1 MALEKSWRW
10 FGFNDSVKLT
20 DLQQMGIEGVVT
32 ALHHIPNGE
41 VWPVEEILKVKSDI
55 EAHGMRWTVVESLPV
70 SEGIKTRNPDCKRL
84 VANYQQ
90 SIINLGSCG
99 IDTVCYN
106 FMPVLDWVRTSL
118 KYTLPSG
125 GEVMYFDFATFVAFD
140 VYILKRPGAANDYPQ
155 EIVAKAQ
162 AVAAAMTEEEQEALA
177 RNIIIVSQG
186 FIDGVVDGSVA
197 DYKKAFLSFLQTY
210 RHIDHARL
218 RENLSLFLQEVVPV
232 AERAGVNLCI
242 HPDDPPFPVLGLPRI
257 VSTQDDL
264 EWICSQVDSTANG
277 ITFCTGSLSVNREN
291 NLAGIVE
298 KLGSRIHFTH
308 LRNNVFFENRVF
320 HEYGHIEGD
329 IDMYPIVKAL
339 LKEQMRRKASGRTDY
354 RIPFRPDHGIKM
366 LDDYKR
372 SANPGYPLI
381 GRLKGLAELAGM
393 QMAIERELVAS
404 ASAPL
409 QEGST
414 LNRKNDK

>member
-20 DLQQMGIEGVVT
+20 DLKQMGIEGVVT

-41 VWPVEEILKVKSDI
+41 VWPVDEIMKVKSAI

-70 SEGIKTRNPDCKRL
+70 SEGIKIRNADCGRL
-84 VANYQQ
+84 IANYKQ
-90 SIINLGSCG
+90 SLQNLGQCG

-118 KYTLPSG
+118 HYQLPSG
-125 GEVMYFDFATFVAFD
+125 GEVMYFDYSTFAAFD
-140 VYILKRPGAANDYPQ
+140 VFILKRANAETDYPKD
-155 EIVAKAQ
+155 ILAKAQ
-162 AVAAAMTEEEQEALA
+162 AIVQSMSAAEQENLA
-177 RNIIIVSQG
+177 RNIIVVSQG
-186 FIDGVVDGSVA
+186 FIDGVVDGSA
-197 DYKKAFLSFLQTY
+197 SDYKKAFLNFLDTY
-210 RHIDHARL
+210 KSINRDKL
-218 RENLSLFLQEVVPV
+218 RKNLSLFLQEVVPV
-232 AERAGVNLCI
+232 AEKAGVNLCI

-264 EWICSQVDSTANG
+264 EWICAQVDSIANG
-277 ITFCTGSLSVNREN
+277 ITFCTGSLSVNRQN
-291 NLAGIVE
+291 NLVQIVE

-308 LRNNVFFENRVF
+308 LRNNVFFGNREF

-339 LKEQMRRKASGRTDY
+339 LKEQIHRKETGRKDF
-354 RIPFRPDHGIKM
+354 RIPFRPDHGVKM
-366 LDDYKR
+366 LDDYTR

-381 GRLKGLAELAGM
+381 GRLKGLAEISGM
-393 QMAIERELVAS
+393 QMAIERELK
-404 ASAPL
+404 
-409 QEGST
+409 G
-414 LNRKNDK
+414 R